1 MEIER
6 QSNLDNSA
14 KRKVKRSFPRPS
26 ASSILG
32 LDKDGPISMANTNST
47 NMNVPVNNEIQL
59 NVYSSIEASSL
70 E

>member
-1 MEIER
+1 M
-6 QSNLDNSA
+6 DNSA

-32 LDKDGPISMANTNST
+32 LDKEGPISMANTNST
-47 NMNVPVNNEIQL
+47 NMNMPVTNEISL
-59 NVYSSIEASSL
+59 NVYSSIEDSSL